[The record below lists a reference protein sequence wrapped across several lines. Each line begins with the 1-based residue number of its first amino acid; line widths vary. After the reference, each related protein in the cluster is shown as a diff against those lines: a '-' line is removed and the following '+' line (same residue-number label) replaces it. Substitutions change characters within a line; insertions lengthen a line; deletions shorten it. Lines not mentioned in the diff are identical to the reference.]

1 MDISTGGVFFLWL
14 MLLWPVLVVV
24 TYYSLFR
31 PNLSHPNVLGVTS
44 VVIGYVIPGL
54 IERLVEK
61 IIGID
66 FYIFLLIFIITP
78 VATTHALA
86 LVFSTKAKEIIKRDV
101 EDA

>member
-1 MDISTGGVFFLWL
+1 

-31 PNLSHPNVLGVTS
+31 PNLSHPNVLGITS
-44 VVIGYVIPGL
+44 VVIGYVISGL

-61 IIGID
+61 IIDLD
-66 FYIFLLIFIITP
+66 FSIFLLIFIITP
-78 VATTHALA
+78 VATTYTLA
-86 LVFSTKAKEIIKRDV
+86 LVFSTNAKKVIKSDV

>member
-24 TYYSLFR
+24 IYYSLFR
-31 PNLSHPNVLGVTS
+31 PSLSHPNVLGVTS

-54 IERLVEK
+54 ILRLVEK
-61 IIGID
+61 IIGINSSV
-66 FYIFLLIFIITP
+66 IFLIGIITP

-86 LVFSTKAKEIIKRDV
+86 LVFSTKAKKLVKSDDEN
-101 EDA
+101 A